1 METKWE
7 AKNFH
12 KNFHNVL
19 ERGGGVEIKHHITY
33 FVNKSNYDWP
43 LKKKWKNY
51 GPPLIQ
57 AVLQAGDR
65 FWVREIGAQ
74 KMKNQFF
81 FRYILYSLKSHAH
94 YFTVFIYLETW
105 GVLNL
110 VLLLISFSQ
119 TYPDTVK
126 VWTHWYMYTVYRS
139 LADQSRD
146 HIFSYYHRPKI
157 FSVLPPDGSSFL
169 VLELPPISAGFPL
182 GQGSQGIC

>member
-1 METKWE
+1 MGKLWAAPNTGCFSSWW
-7 AKNFH
+7 
-12 KNFHNVL
+12 
-19 ERGGGVEIKHHITY
+19 
-33 FVNKSNYDWP
+33 S
-43 LKKKWKNY
+43 
-51 GPPLIQ
+51 
-57 AVLQAGDR
+57 

-74 KMKNQFF
+74 KMKTQFF

-126 VWTHWYMYTVYRS
+126 VWTHWYMYTVYRF

-146 HIFSYYHRPKI
+146 HIFSYYHLPKI
-157 FSVLPPDGSSFL
+157 FSVLPTDGSSFL